1 MSCTDTQTKVWLL
14 NTVNFYTFHIVAS
27 TCKTK
32 NKHKIRYLHWAITV
46 MTTLCTKIFWNFI
59 KLQFRRQLVH
69 YAQSDICLL
78 CYSAIPKFLA
88 HCFFRNSLS
97 WLVFMIFGLF
107 NSNQNFLHQ
116 YFINCQRF
124 NYSAV
129 VFFRAHLHTTLG
141 ILLKSGKLVANK
153 NVTC

>member
-14 NTVNFYTFHIVAS
+14 NRVNFYTFHMVAS

-46 MTTLCTKIFWNFI
+46 MTTLCTKIFFW
-59 KLQFRRQLVH
+59 FRRQLVH
-69 YAQSDICLL
+69 YAQSNIRLL

-88 HCFFRNSLS
+88 HCSFMNSLS

-107 NSNQNFLHQ
+107 NSNPNFSYQ

-124 NYSAV
+124 DYSAV
-129 VFFRAHLHTTLG
+129 VFFRAHLHTTVG
-141 ILLKSGKLVANK
+141 ILLKYNNQVS
-153 NVTC
+153 